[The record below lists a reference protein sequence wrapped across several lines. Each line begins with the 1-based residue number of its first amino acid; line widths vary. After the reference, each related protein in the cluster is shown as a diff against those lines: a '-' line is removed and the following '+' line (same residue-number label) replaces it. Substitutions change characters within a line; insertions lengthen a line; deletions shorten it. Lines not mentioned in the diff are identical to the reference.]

1 MIRLMEMV
9 KYRHI
14 RPYTKIEM
22 RRITDDYLRNNKYKE
37 VMPDFLKDKD
47 DVLTKLQKIDQLEF
61 LSDKELSRLNN
72 SKVSN
77 MKATTKDPGHSMQTD
92 SFNWKDIVSGIQSVP
107 PRKFAPP
114 LVVQD
119 KKGNLFVIDGDDVL
133 TTFVSIGSN
142 IPVKKVKY
150 NGEFNQE
157 SMTMYNKAHMNDMS
171 PTAGSIG
178 ATW

>member
-61 LSDKELSRLNN
+61 LSDDELSKLNN
-72 SKVSN
+72 SKVAN
-77 MKATTKDPGHSMQTD
+77 MKATTKDPGDSMKTD
-92 SFNWKDIVSGIQSVP
+92 SFNWDLNTSIFDLDSPLDINFETTNIISSYNNVIIPNYNVT
-107 PRKFAPP
+107 
-114 LVVQD
+114 VQY
-119 KKGNLFVIDGDDVL
+119 
-133 TTFVSIGSN
+133 SN
-142 IPVKKVKY
+142 NI
-150 NGEFNQE
+150 
-157 SMTMYNKAHMNDMS
+157 
-171 PTAGSIG
+171 II
-178 ATW
+178 

>member
-37 VMPDFLKDKD
+37 VMADFLKDKD

-92 SFNWKDIVSGIQSVP
+92 SFNWKDIINGIQSVP
-107 PRKFAPP
+107 PKKFAPP

-133 TTFVSIGSN
+133 TTFVAIGSN

>member
-1 MIRLMEMV
+1 MIRLIEMV

-22 RRITDDYLRNNKYKE
+22 KRITDDYLRNNKYKE

-133 TTFVSIGSN
+133 TTFVAIGSN

-157 SMTMYNKAHMNDMS
+157 YMTMYNKAHMNDMS

>member
-22 RRITDDYLRNNKYKE
+22 NRITDDYLRNNKYKE

-61 LSDKELSRLNN
+61 LSDDELAKLNN
-72 SKVSN
+72 SKVAN
-77 MKATTKDPGHSMQTD
+77 MKATTKDPADSMKTD
-92 SFNWKDIVSGIQSVP
+92 SFNWKDIVDGIKSVP

-119 KKGNLFVIDGDDVL
+119 KKGNLFILDGDDVL
-133 TTFVSIGSN
+133 TTFVAIGSN

-171 PTAGSIG
+171 PAAGSIG

>member
-37 VMPDFLKDKD
+37 VMTDFLKDKD

-72 SKVSN
+72 SKVPN

-133 TTFVSIGSN
+133 TTFVAIGSN

-157 SMTMYNKAHMNDMS
+157 SMMMYNKAHMNDMS

>member
-72 SKVSN
+72 SKVPN

-133 TTFVSIGSN
+133 TTFIAIGSN

-157 SMTMYNKAHMNDMS
+157 SMMMYNKAHMNDMS
-171 PTAGSIG
+171 PAAGSIG
-178 ATW
+178 QGY

>member
-1 MIRLMEMV
+1 MIRLIEMV

-22 RRITDDYLRNNKYKE
+22 KRITDDYLRNNKYKE

-92 SFNWKDIVSGIQSVP
+92 SFNWKDIINGIQSVP
-107 PRKFAPP
+107 PKKFAPP

>member
-37 VMPDFLKDKD
+37 VMADFLKDKD

-72 SKVSN
+72 SKVPN

-133 TTFVSIGSN
+133 TTFVAIGSN

>member
-72 SKVSN
+72 SKVPN

-92 SFNWKDIVSGIQSVP
+92 SFNWKDIVSGIKSVP

-114 LVVQD
+114 VVGQD

-133 TTFVSIGSN
+133 TTFVAIGSN

>member
-22 RRITDDYLRNNKYKE
+22 KRITDDYLRNNKYKE

-92 SFNWKDIVSGIQSVP
+92 SFNWKDIINGIQSVP
-107 PRKFAPP
+107 PKKFAPP

>member
-1 MIRLMEMV
+1 MIRLTEMV

-22 RRITDDYLRNNKYKE
+22 KRITDDYLRNNKYKE

-92 SFNWKDIVSGIQSVP
+92 SFNWKDIINGIQSVP
-107 PRKFAPP
+107 PKKFAPP

>member
-22 RRITDDYLRNNKYKE
+22 NRITDDYLRNNKYKE

-72 SKVSN
+72 SKVPN
-77 MKATTKDPGHSMQTD
+77 MKATTKEPGHSMQTD
-92 SFNWKDIVSGIQSVP
+92 SFNWKDIVRS
-107 PRKFAPP
+107 
-114 LVVQD
+114 D
-119 KKGNLFVIDGDDVL
+119 FVRDYI
-133 TTFVSIGSN
+133 
-142 IPVKKVKY
+142 
-150 NGEFNQE
+150 
-157 SMTMYNKAHMNDMS
+157 MTKEMLGY
-171 PTAGSIG
+171 
-178 ATW
+178 

>member
-72 SKVSN
+72 SKVPN

-133 TTFVSIGSN
+133 TTFVAIGSN

-157 SMTMYNKAHMNDMS
+157 SLTMYKKAHMNYMS

>member
-1 MIRLMEMV
+1 MIRFMEMV

-22 RRITDDYLRNNKYKE
+22 NRITDDYLRNNKYKE

-72 SKVSN
+72 SKVPN

-92 SFNWKDIVSGIQSVP
+92 SFNWTDIVDGIKSVP

-133 TTFVSIGSN
+133 TTFVAIGSN

-150 NGEFNQE
+150 NGEVNQE

-171 PTAGSIG
+171 PAAGSIG

>member
-14 RPYTKIEM
+14 RPYTKVEM
-22 RRITDDYLRNNKYKE
+22 NRITDDYLRNNKFKE
-37 VMPDFLKDKD
+37 VMPNFLKDKD
-47 DVLTKLQKIDQLEF
+47 DVLTKLQKIDQLEY
-61 LSDKELSRLNN
+61 LSEKELSRLNN
-72 SKVSN
+72 SKVPN
-77 MKATTKDPGHSMQTD
+77 MRATTKDPGNSMQTD
-92 SFNWKDIVSGIQSVP
+92 SFNWKDIVNGIQSVP
-107 PRKFAPP
+107 PKKFTPP

-133 TTFVSIGSN
+133 TTFVAIGSN

-157 SMTMYNKAHMNDMS
+157 SMTTYNKSHMNDMS
-171 PTAGSIG
+171 PAAGSIG

>member
-14 RPYTKIEM
+14 RPFTKVEM
-22 RRITDDYLRNNKYKE
+22 NQITDDYLRNNKFKE
-37 VMPDFLKDKD
+37 VMPNFLKDKD

-61 LSDKELSRLNN
+61 LSDKELLRLNN
-72 SKVSN
+72 SKVPN
-77 MKATTKDPGHSMQTD
+77 MKSTGKDPSDSMKTD

-107 PRKFAPP
+107 PKKFTPP

-119 KKGNLFVIDGDDVL
+119 KKGNLFIIDGDDVL
-133 TTFVSIGSN
+133 TTFVAIGSN

-150 NGEFNQE
+150 SGEFNKE

-171 PTAGSIG
+171 PAAGSLG
-178 ATW
+178 VTW

>member
-72 SKVSN
+72 SKVPN

-133 TTFVSIGSN
+133 TTVVAIGSN

-157 SMTMYNKAHMNDMS
+157 AMTMYNKAHMNDMS

>member
-72 SKVSN
+72 SKVPN

-92 SFNWKDIVSGIQSVP
+92 SFNWKDIINGIQSVP
-107 PRKFAPP
+107 PKKFAPP

-133 TTFVSIGSN
+133 TTFVAIGSN

>member
-1 MIRLMEMV
+1 
-9 KYRHI
+9 
-14 RPYTKIEM
+14 
-22 RRITDDYLRNNKYKE
+22 
-37 VMPDFLKDKD
+37 
-47 DVLTKLQKIDQLEF
+47 
-61 LSDKELSRLNN
+61 
-72 SKVSN
+72 

-133 TTFVSIGSN
+133 TTFIAIGSN

>member
-22 RRITDDYLRNNKYKE
+22 NRITDDYLRNNKYKE

-61 LSDKELSRLNN
+61 LSDDELAKLNN
-72 SKVSN
+72 SKVAN
-77 MKATTKDPGHSMQTD
+77 MKATTKDPGDSMKTD
-92 SFNWKDIVSGIQSVP
+92 SFNWKDIVDGIKSVP

-119 KKGNLFVIDGDDVL
+119 KKGNLFILDGDDVL
-133 TTFVSIGSN
+133 TTFVAIGSN

>member
-72 SKVSN
+72 SKVPN
-77 MKATTKDPGHSMQTD
+77 MKATTKEPGHSMQTD
-92 SFNWKDIVSGIQSVP
+92 SFNWKDIVDGIKSVP

-119 KKGNLFVIDGDDVL
+119 KKGNLFILDGDDVL
-133 TTFVSIGSN
+133 TTFVAIGSN

>member
-37 VMPDFLKDKD
+37 VMTDFLKDKD
-47 DVLTKLQKIDQLEF
+47 DLMTKLQKIDKLEF

-72 SKVSN
+72 SKVPN

-133 TTFVSIGSN
+133 TTFVAIGSN

-157 SMTMYNKAHMNDMS
+157 SMMMYNKAHMNDMS